1 MNLYFHIVCM
11 YTKHLAHTER
21 VVCRPT
27 YQRLLQLHTTTTHD
41 NYTMVQGAPISETEY
56 EYIIRH
62 IIRTNP
68 FVSGNNSGFGFGTP
82 NVPGYLSLVE
92 VDVVAEAG
100 HPLSVTKRKA
110 ADVVAEAGHPLSVT
124 KRKAADVYDTDL
136 RVYGSHCSHHNLLH
150 KKFKSA

>member
-1 MNLYFHIVCM
+1 M
-11 YTKHLAHTER
+11 YVHEAPRTHRTGCVPTHLSAFAATTHDNYTR
-21 VVCRPT
+21 
-27 YQRLLQLHTTTTHD
+27 QLHTTTTHD

-56 EYIIRH
+56 DYIIH
-62 IIRTNP
+62 HVIRTNP

-110 ADVVAEAGHPLSVT
+110 ADV
-124 KRKAADVYDTDL
+124 YDTDL
-136 RVYGSHCSHHNLLH
+136 RVYGSHSSHHNLLH